1 MSQPEENGLAGVLN
15 EKLILFRHLSFLF
28 NYGNEYRIIN
38 LHRPAISEFHE
49 YIDGLPVGKHSR
61 ICSLVSAVF
70 NLRPPKLRYM
80 FLWDIKQVLDF
91 LKKMIG
97 GNNQLSNKELTLKVT
112 ILLALEHHL
121 EYQLFV
127 FWI

>member
-1 MSQPEENGLAGVLN
+1 MQ
-15 EKLILFRHLSFLF
+15 
-28 NYGNEYRIIN
+28 
-38 LHRPAISEFHE
+38 RPAISEFHE
-49 YIDGLPVGKHSR
+49 YIDCLPVGKHSR

-80 FLWDIKQVLDF
+80 FLWDVKQVLDL
-91 LKKMIG
+91 LKKKVG
-97 GNNQLSNKELTLKVT
+97 DNNQLSNKELTLKVT

-121 EYQLFV
+121 EHQLFI

>member
-1 MSQPEENGLAGVLN
+1 
-15 EKLILFRHLSFLF
+15 
-28 NYGNEYRIIN
+28 
-38 LHRPAISEFHE
+38 
-49 YIDGLPVGKHSR
+49 
-61 ICSLVSAVF
+61 
-70 NLRPPKLRYM
+70 M
-80 FLWDIKQVLDF
+80 FLWDIKQVLDC